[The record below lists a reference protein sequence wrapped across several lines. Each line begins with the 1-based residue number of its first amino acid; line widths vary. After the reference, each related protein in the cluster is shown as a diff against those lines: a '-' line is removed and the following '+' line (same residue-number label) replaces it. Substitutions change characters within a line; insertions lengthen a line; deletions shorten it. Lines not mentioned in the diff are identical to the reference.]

1 MTHKLTRW
9 SIQSGWLGLVMLPL
23 WIAATVTSPKS
34 DQIAVKLQI
43 SDIELNRHPTKL
55 NLVSLDC
62 SDFRAAAVWSLWW
75 ISTPII
81 SHVLQKIEVNL
92 SKKSVFQLL
101 KSTEMA
107 LETFFLHYCFF
118 QHICNTF
125 CIGPVNER
133 LPPSSLMCDLSLKPV
148 LYSTSV
154 HMFWP

>member
-1 MTHKLTRW
+1 MLVTHKLTRW
-9 SIQSGWLGLVMLPL
+9 SIQSGRLGLVLLPL

-43 SDIELNRHPTKL
+43 SDIQLSLHPTKL
-55 NLVSLDC
+55 HLINLDC

-75 ISTPII
+75 ISTPVI
-81 SHVLQKIEVNL
+81 SHVLQKIKVNL
-92 SKKSVFQLL
+92 SQKSVFQLL

-125 CIGPVNER
+125 CIGPVKNR
-133 LPPSSLMCDLSLKPV
+133 LPPSSLMCYL
-148 LYSTSV
+148 
-154 HMFWP
+154 